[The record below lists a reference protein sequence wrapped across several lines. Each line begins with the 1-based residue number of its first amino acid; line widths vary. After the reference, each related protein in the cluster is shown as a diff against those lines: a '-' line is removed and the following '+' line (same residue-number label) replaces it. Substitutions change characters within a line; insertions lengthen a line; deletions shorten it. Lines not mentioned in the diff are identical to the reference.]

1 MLYLPVEH
9 LKPGMI
15 IAYDITSDVSCLSLL
30 TENQTLT
37 AAKIKKLIDG
47 NIPGVYVKS
56 DFCEEIVAQPLIPP
70 QVRRKTIDNLKKI
83 FTSYTKQSLMTSLN
97 YKDIRNTAEKLLMYS
112 LSKDE
117 CLLNVIE
124 IKQYDDYTYT
134 HSMYVGVLSAI
145 IGMKIG
151 LTKAQQIDL
160 CTCGLLH
167 DAGKMDIPIEIVNKP
182 DQLCDEEFEEM
193 KKHPDNAVERLRGNS
208 CFSSVI
214 LNGIRTHHEW
224 MDGTGYP
231 LGLKGKEIPLFGR
244 ILALADVYDA
254 LTSCRSYRKA
264 WTSSEAIEYIMS
276 GAQTHFDHDVLQ
288 AFLKS
293 VVAYPV
299 GCIVKLSNGDIAI
312 VVKNYP
318 DNILRPKVK
327 VFSGVSELGQ
337 EIDLNNDFNYLN
349 ITVEGTIKKE
359 DKLPGGLF
367 K

>member
-15 IAYDITSDVSCLSLL
+15 VAYDIASDVSCLSLL
-30 TENQTLT
+30 AENQPLT
-37 AAKIKKLIDG
+37 ASKIKKLIDS
-47 NIPGVYVKS
+47 NISGVYIKS
-56 DFCEEIVAQPLIPP
+56 DFCNEAVAEPLIPP
-70 QVRRKTIDNLKKI
+70 QVRRKTVEELKKV
-83 FTSYTKQSLMTSLN
+83 FASYTKQSSINSIN
-97 YKDIRNTAEKLLMYS
+97 YNDIRKTAENLLMYS

-124 IKQYDDYTYT
+124 IKEYDDYTYT

-145 IGMKIG
+145 IGMKLG
-151 LTKAQQIDL
+151 LTKAQQLDL

-167 DAGKMDIPIEIVNKP
+167 DAGKMDIAIEIVNKP
-182 DQLCDEEFEEM
+182 DKLCEEEFEEM

-254 LTSCRSYRKA
+254 LTSSRSYRKA
-264 WTSSEAIEYIMS
+264 WTSSEAIEYIMG
-276 GAQTHFDHDVLQ
+276 GAQTHFDHDVMQ

-293 VVAYPV
+293 VAAYPV
-299 GCIVKLSNGDIAI
+299 GTIVKLSNGDIAI
-312 VVKNYP
+312 VIKNYP
-318 DNILRPKVK
+318 ENILRPKVK
-327 VFSGVSELGQ
+327 VFSGVSELGH
-337 EIDLNNDFNYLN
+337 EIDLTSDYEYLN
-349 ITVEGTIKKE
+349 VTVEGTIKSE
-359 DKLPGGLF
+359 DKLPKGII
-367 K
+367 